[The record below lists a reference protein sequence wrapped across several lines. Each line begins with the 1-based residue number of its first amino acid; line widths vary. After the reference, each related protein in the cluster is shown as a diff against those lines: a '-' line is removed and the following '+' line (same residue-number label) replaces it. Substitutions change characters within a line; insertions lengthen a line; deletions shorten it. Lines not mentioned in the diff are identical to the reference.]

1 MNLKAISVNV
11 GRALLVSALF
21 MFLSVI
27 VSIIDGMDSAFGPL
41 LISALV
47 TLIVGAFPFIFVKEA
62 QAISLKDGFLTV
74 VLAWMLSFIFG
85 MLPYVLWGG
94 EFSIVNALFE
104 SVSGFTTSG
113 GTILTDVE
121 ALPRSLLFWR
131 SSTHFIGGLGVVVFL
146 LLVIPES
153 SPFRLRLTNI
163 EMSSLSKE
171 GYRFRSSKKVYV
183 IMAVYV
189 GMNIAATLSLWAA
202 GMSFFDAINHAFS
215 LIATGGFSTHNASI
229 AHFDSNVINLI
240 CTLFML
246 LAATHFGILFS
257 AVVSRS
263 IKPFNNGIIK
273 FFYTTFLIV
282 TVLITVFLKYEGST
296 RSWGQ
301 TLVDAAFQTAS
312 FITTTGFCSTD
323 TSGWPI
329 FAVALLLYC
338 GFQCGCSGS
347 TTGGLKSDRVIILFK
362 AMGLQI
368 RRYLYPNSV
377 SNIKVGNHHV
387 KDEDVMSVFQ
397 FTVLFCSCLVIMVL
411 LLMSIGVNTM
421 DAFSGSLASL
431 SNLGLAFGSI
441 SSTYSAQPMMAKLI
455 YIGGMVLGRVEI
467 YPVLIVIS
475 MIFSR
480 KK

>member
-21 MFLSVI
+21 MFLSAI
-27 VSIIDGMDSAFGPL
+27 VSIADGMDSAFGPL

-94 EFSIVNALFE
+94 EFTIVNAWFE
-104 SVSGFTTSG
+104 SVSGFTTTG
-113 GTILTDVE
+113 ATILTDIE
-121 ALPRSLLFWR
+121 SLPRSLIFWR

-146 LLVIPES
+146 LLVIPET

-171 GYRFRSSKKVYV
+171 GYRFRSSKKVHV

-189 GMNIAATLSLWAA
+189 GMNIAATLCLWLA

-215 LIATGGFSTHNASI
+215 LIATGGFSTRNASI
-229 AHFDSNVINLI
+229 AFYDSTAINLI
-240 CTLFML
+240 CTVFMI
-246 LAATHFGILFS
+246 LAATHFGILFT
-257 AVVSRS
+257 AVVTRS
-263 IKPFNNGIIK
+263 IKPFNNSIIK
-273 FFYTTFLIV
+273 FFYSTFV
-282 TVLITVFLKYEGST
+282 FITIAIAIALKAGGSEL
-296 RSWGQ
+296 SWGH
-301 TLVDAAFQTAS
+301 TLMDSAFQTAS
-312 FITTTGFCSTD
+312 FISTTGFCSTD
-323 TSGWPI
+323 TSHWP
-329 FAVALLLYC
+329 VAAIGLLLYA

-362 AMGLQI
+362 AMGMQV
-368 RRYLYPNSV
+368 RRNLFPNSV
-377 SNIKVGNHHV
+377 AYIKVGDHHV
-387 KDEDVMSVFQ
+387 KDEDVMSVLQ
-397 FTVLFCSCLVIMVL
+397 FILIYLSFLAVMVFI
-411 LLMSIGVNTM
+411 LMIIGVAPL

-441 SSTYSAQPMMAKLI
+441 SSSYAFQPMLAKII
-455 YIGGMVLGRVEI
+455 YTIGMVLGRVEI
-467 YPVLIVIS
+467 FPVLIVIS
-475 MIFSR
+475 MIFTRR
-480 KK
+480 K